1 MSART
6 GVTSNLMD
14 RRVVIT
20 GLGLVTPVGIG
31 QASTWEA
38 LLRGDSGAA
47 TISSFDTEGLT
58 TTFACEV
65 KDFDPLRWLEPRLN
79 KTLDRFVQLALVA
92 ALLARDDAQLE
103 LSDEL
108 RQHTGVFVGAGF
120 GGMATIEATV
130 RRMVERGPRRGI
142 SPYFVPSAIINLAAG
157 QISILLGARGP
168 NLAQVSACSSG
179 AHAVGDAF
187 LAIRRGD
194 AEVMFAGGT
203 EATITPLGVGG
214 FCALKALSQR
224 NHDPA
229 RASRPFDA
237 ERDGFVMGE
246 GAGLLVLEELSHAR
260 GRGARI
266 YAELA
271 GYGLNADAHHI
282 TAPAEGGAGARR
294 CMELCLGSAGAAP
307 ADVTYVNAHGTSTRY
322 NDAVETAAIKELFG
336 DHARRLAI
344 SSTKSATGHLL
355 GAAGGVEAAICALA
369 VAHQV
374 VPPTINYETPD
385 PECDLDYTPN
395 QPREL
400 PVGLALSNSFG
411 FGGTNACLA
420 LRRYEERS

>member
-237 ERDGFVMGE
+237 GRDGFVIGE

-385 PECDLDYTPN
+385 PKCDLDYTAN
-395 QPREL
+395 QPRE
-400 PVGLALSNSFG
+400 VSVDLAITNSFG

-420 LRRYEERS
+420 LRRFAG

>member
-1 MSART
+1 
-6 GVTSNLMD
+6 MD

-237 ERDGFVMGE
+237 GRDGFVIGE

-385 PECDLDYTPN
+385 PKCDLDYTAN
-395 QPREL
+395 QPRE
-400 PVGLALSNSFG
+400 VSVDLAITNSFG

-420 LRRYEERS
+420 LRRFAG